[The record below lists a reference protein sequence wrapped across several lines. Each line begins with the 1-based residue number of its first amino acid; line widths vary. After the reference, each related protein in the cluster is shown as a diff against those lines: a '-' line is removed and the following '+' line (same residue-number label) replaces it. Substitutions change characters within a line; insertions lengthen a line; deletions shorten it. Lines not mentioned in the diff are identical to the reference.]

1 MAKRPK
7 LNLSGTHFKDS
18 YKAEI
23 EYVKIKNN
31 LIRDIMKMLMEDE
44 FKVNTSI
51 REYIEKS
58 YRLIH
63 DQMSGKFREVD
74 PE

>member
-18 YKAEI
+18 YLAEI
-23 EYVKIKNN
+23 EYVHIKTN
-31 LIRDIMKMLMEDE
+31 LIRDVMKMLMEDE

-63 DQMSGKFREVD
+63 E
-74 PE
+74 